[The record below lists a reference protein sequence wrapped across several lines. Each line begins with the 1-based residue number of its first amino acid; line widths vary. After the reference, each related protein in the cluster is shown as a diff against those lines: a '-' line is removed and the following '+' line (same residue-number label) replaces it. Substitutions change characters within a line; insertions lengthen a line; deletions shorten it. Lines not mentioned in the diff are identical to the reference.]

1 MDSFADDLEQLRSN
15 LGPLPEPVVEPPFI
29 VLSGLPGTG
38 KSHLSSQLS
47 RHLRAVAIEADSMRK
62 LLHPRPTYAPEES
75 YYLFTLI
82 HRLIDELLGKNLP
95 VILDA
100 TNLSERNREYL
111 YNIAQRRRARLI
123 LVWVEAPPSLVQA
136 RLEAR
141 KSSGHAISDADWNV
155 YQKMRGTSERIT
167 RRHFVV
173 DTSRDISPVL
183 EKIVREATR

>member
-1 MDSFADDLEQLRSN
+1 MDSLALDLERLRSK

-38 KSHLSSQLS
+38 KSHVCSQLS
-47 RHLRAVAIEADSMRK
+47 QRLPAAVIESDALRKRLFPQPAYSA
-62 LLHPRPTYAPEES
+62 EES
-75 YYLFTLI
+75 SYLFSLI
-82 HRLIDELLGKNLP
+82 HRLSDELLGKNIP

-100 TNLSERNREYL
+100 TNLSEKNREYL
-111 YNIAQRRRARLI
+111 YNIARRRGARLI
-123 LVWVEAPPSLVQA
+123 LVWVEAPSSVVQA

-141 KSSGHAISDADWNV
+141 RAGGRALSDADWSV
-155 YQKMRGTSERIT
+155 YQKMSETTERIT